1 VHEVICLL
9 FSLYRMLSSSTTRL
23 GRAVQNHRIL
33 SRQGLRER
41 LFTVWFR
48 GLVYTQIWEDP
59 RVDAAALQLDETSRI
74 PTIASAG
81 CNVLNYPVHDPAHI
95 LAVDV
100 HDAPLALQRLRIA
113 ALRHLPSHDS
123 FFQFFGVGVGP
134 ENVEA
139 YHRHIRPHLDENT
152 RHFWESRP
160 LGGLRRPRIT
170 AFEEG
175 FYDHGI
181 LPSFQNVASVLSQ
194 LLQNRR
200 PAELLEATSLA
211 EQRQFFDEC
220 VAPFFD
226 HRLVQWVAE
235 RPTALYSLGIPPRQ
249 FRSLVEG
256 EEDAIVDVYRTRLER
271 LVCGFP
277 LSENYFAWQAF
288 GRRYDT
294 RNREALPAYLRA
306 EHHAQLRYH
315 LDRIDTQIASFTDA
329 LRDQPDSSFDSF
341 VLLDAMDWMDREA
354 IVELWTEISR
364 VGTPGARIIFRT
376 AGRHSIVEPALPD
389 ALRARF
395 SYERARSEAL
405 HTKDRSAVYGMF
417 HLYVFTG

>member
-1 VHEVICLL
+1 
-9 FSLYRMLSSSTTRL
+9 MLSPTAKRL
-23 GRAVQNHRIL
+23 GRTVHNNRAL
-33 SRQGLRER
+33 STTGLRER
-41 LFTVWFR
+41 LFTLWFR

-59 RVDAAALQLDETSRI
+59 RVDADALRLDDTSRI
-74 PTIASAG
+74 AAISSAG
-81 CNVLNYPVHDPAHI
+81 CNVLNYLIHEPEHI

-100 HDAPLALQRLRIA
+100 NAAHMALTRLRIA
-113 ALRHLPSHDS
+113 ALQHLPTHDS
-123 FFQFFGVGVGP
+123 FFQFFGVGAGP
-134 ENVEA
+134 QNGVA
-139 YHRHIRPHLDENT
+139 YQRHIRPHLDEGT
-152 RHFWESRP
+152 RHFWESSP
-160 LGGLRRPRIT
+160 MGGLRRPRIT

-181 LPSFQNVASVLSQ
+181 LPSFQNVAGVLSQ

-226 HRLVQWVAE
+226 HRLVRWVAE

-249 FRSLVEG
+249 FRDLVEG

-294 RNREALPAYLRA
+294 HNREALPAYLRA
-306 EHHAQLRYH
+306 EHYAQLRYH
-315 LDRIDTQIASFTDA
+315 IDRIDTRIASLTDA

-354 IVELWTEISR
+354 IAALWTEIAR
-364 VGTPGARIIFRT
+364 VGAPGARIIFRT
-376 AGRHSIVEPALPD
+376 AGRQSVVEPALPD

-395 SYERARSEAL
+395 SYERTRSEEL
-405 HTKDRSAVYGMF
+405 HARDRSAVYGMF

>member
-1 VHEVICLL
+1 
-9 FSLYRMLSSSTTRL
+9 MLSPTATRL
-23 GRAVQNHRIL
+23 GRAVQNNQIL
-33 SRQGLRER
+33 STTGVRER
-41 LFTVWFR
+41 LFTLWFQ

-59 RVDAAALQLDETSRI
+59 RIDATALRLDETSRI
-74 PTIASAG
+74 LTIASAG
-81 CNVLNYPVHDPAHI
+81 CNVLNYLTHEPEHI

-100 HDAPLALQRLRIA
+100 NEAHMALTRLRIA
-113 ALRHLPSHDS
+113 ALQHLPTHEA
-123 FFQFFGVGVGP
+123 FFQFFGVGAGP
-134 ENVEA
+134 QNGVA
-139 YHRHIRPHLDENT
+139 YQRHIRPHLDEST

-160 LGGLRRPRIT
+160 LGGLRRPRIR

-175 FYDHGI
+175 FYEYGL
-181 LPSFQNVASVLSQ
+181 LPHFQRFTGLLSH
-194 LLQNRR
+194 LLQDRR

-211 EQRQFFDEC
+211 EQRQFFEEC

-226 HRLVQWVAE
+226 HRLVRWLAE

-256 EEDAIVDVYRTRLER
+256 EEDAIVDVYRARLRR
-271 LVCGFP
+271 LVCEFP

-294 RNREALPAYLRA
+294 QQREALPAYLRA

-315 LDRIDTQIASFTDA
+315 LDRVETQLASLTAA

-354 IVELWTEISR
+354 IAALWAEIAR
-364 VGTPGARIIFRT
+364 VGAPGARIVFRT
-376 AGRHSIVEPALPD
+376 AGRASVVEPALPD
-389 ALRARF
+389 ALRSRF
-395 SYERARSEAL
+395 SYERARSETL
-405 HTKDRSAVYGMF
+405 HLRDRSAIYGMF